1 MRYRENGDLERMQRF
16 WFTGACEPRKRRRTS
31 SKPLALAQF
40 MSAFLLLGIGITI
53 AGGLLL
59 CEKAYFGYINR
70 YLAGATNPSWCKL
83 ISLSIAE
90 SLSHKSNPK
99 SKKQNKTENENDSNN
114 DTDNETLCD
123 NTEEPNE
130 GVRNRK
136 VPTLSRVLGQ
146 EKKEQ
151 PSTLATSHAH
161 QDGKRCLDPLCEM
174 SFTAVT
180 RELDVCN
187 KQIEILQE
195 ALLMKDKSRTVRFPL
210 SNQFTNTFCE
220 ENNSANGSTRNQ
232 SEDDENIK
240 GDIDHKSNLLN
251 DERNSSSFFI
261 QDVKNNSGRI
271 RQSMLQK
278 STQIHQKHVQN
289 SSISEIETVL

>member
-90 SLSHKSNPK
+90 SLSRKSDPK
-99 SKKQNKTENENDSNN
+99 SQKQKENENDSNN
-114 DTDNETLCD
+114 DTDNETLYD
-123 NTEEPNE
+123 NTEELKE

-136 VPTLSRVLGQ
+136 VPTLSRVLGL

-151 PSTLATSHAH
+151 PSTQATSHAH
-161 QDGKRCLDPLCEM
+161 HDGKHCLDPLCEM

-180 RELDVCN
+180 KELDVCN

-220 ENNSANGSTRNQ
+220 ENNSANGSSGNQ

-240 GDIDHKSNLLN
+240 GHIDHESNLLN
-251 DERNSSSFFI
+251 VERNSSSIII
-261 QDVKNNSGRI
+261 QGAKNNRSRI
-271 RQSMLQK
+271 RQSMPQK
-278 STQIHQKHVQN
+278 STQINQKHVQN